1 MPQFD
6 FDKNYIKYIIFDMD
20 GVLINSE
27 PVTTKA
33 AQTAL
38 SEIGIDAAPDAFKAY
53 IGAGEDKFITEIC
66 KEKKKEAKIP
76 VAMARMYELFY
87 EYVYES
93 LEVFPNVHKL
103 LDALKEKGYH
113 LAIASSSASEK
124 VSASLE
130 AAKIAESY
138 FDVIITGSDVTQ
150 KKPSPEIY
158 FITMDELDADPEEC
172 IIIEDALNGIR
183 AAKDSDAFC
192 FAVTTSFTRDAIEAE
207 DPDFIG
213 DDIIEVLDI
222 LKK

>member
-1 MPQFD
+1 
-6 FDKNYIKYIIFDMD
+6 
-20 GVLINSE
+20 
-27 PVTTKA
+27 
-33 AQTAL
+33 
-38 SEIGIDAAPDAFKAY
+38 
-53 IGAGEDKFITEIC
+53 
-66 KEKKKEAKIP
+66 
-76 VAMARMYELFY
+76 MARMYELFY

-130 AAKIAESY
+130 AAKIPENY
-138 FDVIITGSDVTQ
+138 FDIIITGSDVTQ

-183 AAKDSDAFC
+183 AAKGSDAFC
-192 FAVTTSFTRDAIEAE
+192 FAVTTSFSREDIEKE
-207 DPDFIG
+207 SPDFIG
-213 DDIIEVLDI
+213 DDIIELLDI